1 MRRTPSATLTQAL
14 LQKKRTFSTDI
25 FCFSYLF
32 LNLQSTKQANNKQK
46 YIDMKV
52 KEIVEKLNLKVL
64 SGEKGLDREIDGC
77 YISDLLS
84 DVMGN
89 AMEGNIWITLQTHK
103 NVMAVASLKELAC
116 IILVKNLVPN
126 DETIEQ
132 SNDDDL
138 PILQTSLPTYEIAG
152 LVYNLLNNK

>member
-1 MRRTPSATLTQAL
+1 MSEKFYKFAVLYQPNRIIKTH
-14 LQKKRTFSTDI
+14 
-25 FCFSYLF
+25 
-32 LNLQSTKQANNKQK
+32 TK
-46 YIDMKV
+46 MKV
-52 KEIVEKLNLKVL
+52 NELVEKLGLKVL
-64 SGEKGLDREIDGC
+64 AGANGLDREIDGC

-132 SNDDDL
+132 SNDEDL
-138 PILQTSLPTYEIAG
+138 PLLQTSLPTYEIAG
-152 LVYNLLNNK
+152 LVYNLLHE

>member
-1 MRRTPSATLTQAL
+1 MSE
-14 LQKKRTFSTDI
+14 KKPKFAD
-25 FCFSYLF
+25 LF
-32 LNLQSTKQANNKQK
+32 GRNNLKPHTK
-46 YIDMKV
+46 MKV
-52 KEIVEKLNLKVL
+52 QELVEKLNLKVL
-64 SGEKGLDREIDGC
+64 AGEKGLDREIDGC

-116 IILVKNLVPN
+116 IILVKNLMPN

-132 SNDDDL
+132 SNDEDL

-152 LVYNLLNNK
+152 LVYNLLHE

>member
-1 MRRTPSATLTQAL
+1 
-14 LQKKRTFSTDI
+14 
-25 FCFSYLF
+25 
-32 LNLQSTKQANNKQK
+32 
-46 YIDMKV
+46 MKV
-52 KEIVEKLNLKVL
+52 KELVEKLNLKVL

-103 NVMAVASLKELAC
+103 NVMAVASLKEMSC
-116 IILVKNLVPN
+116 IILVKNLMPN

-132 SNDDDL
+132 SNDEDL
-138 PILQTSLPTYEIAG
+138 PILQTNLPTCEIAG
-152 LVYNLLNNK
+152 LVYNLLHE

>member
-1 MRRTPSATLTQAL
+1 
-14 LQKKRTFSTDI
+14 
-25 FCFSYLF
+25 
-32 LNLQSTKQANNKQK
+32 
-46 YIDMKV
+46 MKV
-52 KEIVEKLNLKVL
+52 KELVEKLNLKVL

-103 NVMAVASLKELAC
+103 NVMAVASLKEMSC
-116 IILVKNLVPN
+116 IILVKNLMPN
-126 DETIEQ
+126 DDTIEQ
-132 SNDDDL
+132 SNDDNL

-152 LVYNLLNNK
+152 LVYNLLHE

>member
-1 MRRTPSATLTQAL
+1 
-14 LQKKRTFSTDI
+14 
-25 FCFSYLF
+25 
-32 LNLQSTKQANNKQK
+32 
-46 YIDMKV
+46 MKV
-52 KEIVEKLNLKVL
+52 RELVEKLNLKVL

-103 NVMAVASLKELAC
+103 NVMAVASLKEMSC
-116 IILVKNLVPN
+116 IILVKNLMPN

-132 SNDDDL
+132 SNDEDL
-138 PILQTSLPTYEIAG
+138 PILQTNLPTYEIAG
-152 LVYNLLNNK
+152 LVYNLLNK

>member
-1 MRRTPSATLTQAL
+1 
-14 LQKKRTFSTDI
+14 
-25 FCFSYLF
+25 
-32 LNLQSTKQANNKQK
+32 
-46 YIDMKV
+46 MKV
-52 KEIVEKLNLKVL
+52 KELVEKLNLKVL
-64 SGEKGLDREIDGC
+64 SGENGLDREIDGC

-103 NVMAVASLKELAC
+103 NVMAVASLKEMSC
-116 IILVKNLVPN
+116 IILVKNLTPN

-132 SNDDDL
+132 SNDEDL

-152 LVYNLLNNK
+152 LVYNLLNK

>member
-1 MRRTPSATLTQAL
+1 
-14 LQKKRTFSTDI
+14 
-25 FCFSYLF
+25 
-32 LNLQSTKQANNKQK
+32 
-46 YIDMKV
+46 MKV
-52 KEIVEKLNLKVL
+52 QELVEKLNLKVL

-103 NVMAVASLKELAC
+103 NVMAVASLKEMSC

-132 SNDDDL
+132 SNDEDL
-138 PILQTSLPTYEIAG
+138 PILQTNLPTYEIAG
-152 LVYNLLNNK
+152 LVYNLLNK

>member
-1 MRRTPSATLTQAL
+1 
-14 LQKKRTFSTDI
+14 
-25 FCFSYLF
+25 
-32 LNLQSTKQANNKQK
+32 
-46 YIDMKV
+46 MKV
-52 KEIVEKLNLKVL
+52 KELVEKLNLKVL

-89 AMEGNIWITLQTHK
+89 AMEGNIWIVMGNAMEGNIWITLQTHK
-103 NVMAVASLKELAC
+103 NVMAVASLKEMSC

-132 SNDDDL
+132 SNDEDL

-152 LVYNLLNNK
+152 LVYNLLNK

>member
-1 MRRTPSATLTQAL
+1 MPSVFTNH
-14 LQKKRTFSTDI
+14 I
-25 FCFSYLF
+25 FY
-32 LNLQSTKQANNKQK
+32 K
-46 YIDMKV
+46 MKV
-52 KEIVEKLNLKVL
+52 QELVDKLGLKVL
-64 SGEKGLDREIDGC
+64 SGANGLDREIDGC

-116 IILVKNLVPN
+116 IILVKDLVPN
-126 DETIEQ
+126 AETIEQ

-138 PILQTSLPTYEIAG
+138 PVLQTSLPTYEIAG
-152 LVYNLLNNK
+152 LVYNLLH

>member
-1 MRRTPSATLTQAL
+1 MQSFKQLAIQIKTH
-14 LQKKRTFSTDI
+14 KK
-25 FCFSYLF
+25 
-32 LNLQSTKQANNKQK
+32 
-46 YIDMKV
+46 MKV
-52 KEIVEKLNLKVL
+52 NELVERLGLKVL

-116 IILVKNLVPN
+116 IILVKNLMPN

-132 SNDDDL
+132 SNDEDL

-152 LVYNLLNNK
+152 LVYNLLHE

>member
-1 MRRTPSATLTQAL
+1 
-14 LQKKRTFSTDI
+14 
-25 FCFSYLF
+25 
-32 LNLQSTKQANNKQK
+32 
-46 YIDMKV
+46 MKV
-52 KEIVEKLNLKVL
+52 QELVEKLNLKVL
-64 SGEKGLDREIDGC
+64 AGEKGLDREIDGC

-132 SNDDDL
+132 SNDEDL

-152 LVYNLLNNK
+152 LVYNLLNNKELRIVETHGHASLQARHYGITII

>member
-1 MRRTPSATLTQAL
+1 
-14 LQKKRTFSTDI
+14 
-25 FCFSYLF
+25 
-32 LNLQSTKQANNKQK
+32 
-46 YIDMKV
+46 MKV
-52 KEIVEKLNLKVL
+52 QELVEKLNLKVL
-64 SGEKGLDREIDGC
+64 SGEKGLEREIDGC

-89 AMEGNIWITLQTHK
+89 AMEGNVWITLQTHK

-132 SNDDDL
+132 SNDEDL

-152 LVYNLLNNK
+152 LVYNLLHE

>member
-1 MRRTPSATLTQAL
+1 
-14 LQKKRTFSTDI
+14 
-25 FCFSYLF
+25 
-32 LNLQSTKQANNKQK
+32 
-46 YIDMKV
+46 MKV
-52 KEIVEKLNLKVL
+52 QELVDKLGLKVL
-64 SGEKGLDREIDGC
+64 AGADGMDREIDGC

-89 AMEGNIWITLQTHK
+89 AMEGNIWVTLQTHK

-116 IILVKNLVPN
+116 VILVKNLVPN

-132 SNDDDL
+132 SNEEGL

-152 LVYNLLNNK
+152 KIYELIH

>member
-1 MRRTPSATLTQAL
+1 
-14 LQKKRTFSTDI
+14 
-25 FCFSYLF
+25 
-32 LNLQSTKQANNKQK
+32 
-46 YIDMKV
+46 MKV
-52 KEIVEKLNLKVL
+52 QELVDKLGLKVL
-64 SGEKGLDREIDGC
+64 SGANGLDREIDGC

-116 IILVKNLVPN
+116 IILVKDLVPN
-126 DETIEQ
+126 AETIEQ

-138 PILQTSLPTYEIAG
+138 PVLQTSLPTYEIAG
-152 LVYNLLNNK
+152 LVYNLLH

>member
-1 MRRTPSATLTQAL
+1 
-14 LQKKRTFSTDI
+14 
-25 FCFSYLF
+25 
-32 LNLQSTKQANNKQK
+32 
-46 YIDMKV
+46 MKV
-52 KEIVEKLNLKVL
+52 KELVEKLNLKVL

-103 NVMAVASLKELAC
+103 NVMAVASLKELSC
-116 IILVKNLVPN
+116 IILVKNLMPN

-132 SNDDDL
+132 SNDEDL
-138 PILQTSLPTYEIAG
+138 PILQTNLPTYEIAG
-152 LVYNLLNNK
+152 LVYNLLNK

>member
-1 MRRTPSATLTQAL
+1 MSKFA
-14 LQKKRTFSTDI
+14 D
-25 FCFSYLF
+25 LF
-32 LNLQSTKQANNKQK
+32 GRNNLKPHTK
-46 YIDMKV
+46 MKV
-52 KEIVEKLNLKVL
+52 QELVEKLNLKVL
-64 SGEKGLDREIDGC
+64 AGEKGLDREIDGC

-116 IILVKNLVPN
+116 IILVKNLMPN

-132 SNDDDL
+132 SNDEDL
-138 PILQTSLPTYEIAG
+138 PILQTNLPTYEIAG
-152 LVYNLLNNK
+152 LVYNLLHS